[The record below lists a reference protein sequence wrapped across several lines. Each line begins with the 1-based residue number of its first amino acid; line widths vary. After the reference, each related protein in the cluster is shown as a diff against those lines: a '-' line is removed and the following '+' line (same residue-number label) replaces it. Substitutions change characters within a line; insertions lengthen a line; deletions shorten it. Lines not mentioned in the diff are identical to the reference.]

1 MFIDTHCHLTDPALL
16 ADQAAVVHR
25 AVAAGVQRMITIGTG
40 PEDHPRV
47 LQAIQSYPQVFGA
60 IAVHPHLAG
69 EIAPDFI
76 ATMRP
81 WLTGQPRLLAVG
93 ECGLDYH
100 GRSADG
106 AVQRPVF
113 IQQLKLARELKLPAI
128 LHVRDAHGDAL
139 NIMADFPDVAHV
151 VHCFTGTAEEAARWL
166 EQGAFVG
173 ITGIVTY
180 KNAPDVRAVAKLVP
194 ENRLLVETDS
204 PYLSPEPV
212 RKIKNNEPAFV
223 VHVAARVAAERGV
236 SVEALAE
243 STTANARRLFGPRL
257 E

>member
-1 MFIDTHCHLTDPALL
+1 MLIDTHCHLTDQALL

-40 PEDHPRV
+40 PEDHRRV
-47 LQAIQSYPQVFGA
+47 LQAVQSYPEVYGA

-69 EIAPDFI
+69 EITPGFI
-76 ATMRP
+76 DEMRP
-81 WLTGQPRLLAVG
+81 FFAQQPRLLAVG

-100 GRSADG
+100 GRSADP

-113 IQQLKLARELKLPAI
+113 IQQLELARKLKLPAI
-128 LHVRDAHGDAL
+128 LHVRDAHADAL
-139 NIMADFPDVAHV
+139 NIMADFTDVPHV
-151 VHCFTGTAEEAARWL
+151 VHCFTGTSEEAARWL
-166 EQGAFVG
+166 AQGAYLG

-180 KNAPDVRAVAKLVP
+180 KNAQEVRAVAKLIP
-194 ENRLLVETDS
+194 DDRLLVETDC

-212 RKIKNNEPAFV
+212 RKIKINEPALV
-223 VHVAARVAAERGV
+223 VHVAARLAAERSATPAHLQAV
-236 SVEALAE
+236 
-243 STTANARRLFGPRL
+243 TTANARRLFGQQL